1 MLPAKPKALKE
12 ENPGIIRRV
21 VQHAAQGRQ
30 VWISGGQ
37 QVVSQG
43 LGKRVPAVNDS
54 LMRLTEPRNTRDRP
68 LSDARLCPEPGN
80 AHIDPSAEDHSVRVD
95 GRK

>member
-43 LGKRVPAVNDS
+43 LGKRVPAVNDI
-54 LMRLTEPRNTRDRP
+54 LMRLTEPLIHGT
-68 LSDARLCPEPGN
+68 
-80 AHIDPSAEDHSVRVD
+80 DPYPMLDCVRSLAM
-95 GRK
+95 RT